1 LVLST
6 LGRSLDPIDSLIKS
20 AMEASRSNDQ
30 GCTVIYNVD
39 VRTSKPSMTMTN
51 PLLE

>member
-1 LVLST
+1 MLST
-6 LGRSLDPIDSLIKS
+6 LGRSLEPIDSLVKT

-39 VRTSKPSMTMTN
+39 VRAFTPPPNQVSW
-51 PLLE
+51 